1 MNFYEIPKNI
11 FFIEH
16 LQTTASVS
24 SQGALPNQKDVMDF
38 IEISII
44 GTDERCNWVIT
55 AEVGI

>member
-44 GTDERCNWVIT
+44 GTDEQCN
-55 AEVGI
+55 